1 MSASLDT
8 GEEISCPSVV
18 LCTGTFLSGEI
29 HIGNRVSVTSPLAES
44 DILLHPLGL
53 ETYPAGR
60 IDEAAS
66 PPAGL
71 SASLRQAGFE
81 LGRLKTGTPPRL
93 ARSTIKWD
101 QLEAQFPDSDVQP
114 FSYLTKRV
122 ANQASPNYV
131 LLYIIRGCPRSNS
144 NGL

>member
-1 MSASLDT
+1 MSASSDT
-8 GEEISCPSVV
+8 GEEISCLSVV

-29 HIGNRVSVTSPLAES
+29 HIGNRVNATSPLAKMSS
-44 DILLHPLGL
+44 DILLHPVGL

-60 IDEAAS
+60 IGEAAS
-66 PPAGL
+66 PPTGL
-71 SASLRQAGFE
+71 SASLRQAGFK

-101 QLEAQFPDSDVQP
+101 QLEAQLPDSDVQP

-122 ANQASPNYV
+122 ANQASPIYV
-131 LLYIIRGCPRSNS
+131 LLYSRCLRSNS